1 MRGRPSPLRCL
12 VLPAV
17 FHYRSQAAAQI
28 CSRQH
33 LLPFLPNFLQFDTLL
48 DILTVEEMLMWVL

>member
-1 MRGRPSPLRCL
+1 